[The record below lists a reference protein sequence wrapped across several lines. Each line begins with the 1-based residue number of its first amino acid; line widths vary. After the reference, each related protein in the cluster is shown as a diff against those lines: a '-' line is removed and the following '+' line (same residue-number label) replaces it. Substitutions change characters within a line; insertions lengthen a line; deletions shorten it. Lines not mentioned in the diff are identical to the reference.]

1 MERFH
6 REGFPGSGRV
16 FHARHARGLHY
27 PRAPVRSATIRRGRI
42 HCVGD
47 RHGLAHYPDAAAVT
61 ENDAAVAQE
70 MGIRTTLKE
79 ELSRLMENAVAPED
93 IADGI
98 SLFDVDEE
106 GSESLGLDSL
116 DALELV
122 MSIEQHYGVT
132 VPTDVDFKELP
143 TVKDIVGPN
152 GGPPDG
158 VIDLPN
164 DILGVIQHQ
173 GSAPGPPYDVQY
185 DRGPATGAISWN
197 GTGSPDGVID
207 LPNDTLGVIAQNN
220 HSCS

>member
-1 MERFH
+1 M
-6 REGFPGSGRV
+6 
-16 FHARHARGLHY
+16 
-27 PRAPVRSATIRRGRI
+27 
-42 HCVGD
+42 
-47 RHGLAHYPDAAAVT
+47 T

-143 TVKDIVGPN
+143 TVKDMVAYVMRLME
-152 GGPPDG
+152 G
-158 VIDLPN
+158 V
-164 DILGVIQHQ
+164 
-173 GSAPGPPYDVQY
+173 AA
-185 DRGPATGAISWN
+185 R
-197 GTGSPDGVID
+197 
-207 LPNDTLGVIAQNN
+207 
-220 HSCS
+220 